1 MLVVHKVMPLP
12 STPYFIVSVMDWY
25 NIGASEFD
33 ISNPVAIEFPGTGQY
48 QQSNSTRRFGHDG
61 VKVATRDFESVLVN
75 GRGRLAQNDTLPLQR
90 FHVVNDQQYRFRMAH
105 TGSEYGLEIS
115 IDSHRLQVK

>member
-1 MLVVHKVMPLP
+1 MLVVHKVMP

-25 NIGASEFD
+25 NVGASEFD
-33 ISNPVAIEFPGTGQY
+33 ISNPAAIEFSGTGQY
-48 QQSNSTRRFGHDG
+48 QHSGLDRRVGHDE
-61 VKVATRDFESVLVN
+61 VVAGTRDFESVLVN

-115 IDSHRLQVK
+115 IDSHRLQVQLL